1 MARICTKD
9 HVSESFGQVPKGSL
23 WDDDADVVAEN
34 PKNFKADKATD
45 DDEVE

>member
-23 WDDDADVVAEN
+23 WDDDAVVAEN
-34 PKNFKADKATD
+34 PKNFKAEKAAD
-45 DDEVE
+45 DAEVE

>member
-23 WDDDADVVAEN
+23 WDDDDAVVAEN
-34 PKNFKADKATD
+34 PKNFKAEKAAD
-45 DDEVE
+45 DAEVE